1 MCPIQKE
8 KKPGLNKK
16 TNMQNRRTF
25 LKNSGLLAGAIAL
38 GTKGWSLDTTQSPL
52 VKNFGIQLYTL
63 RDILPGNAKQVLKD
77 LAGFGYTQIESYEGP
92 EGIYWSMNAKECKN
106 YLDSLGLQLIS
117 THCDINTQ
125 FEKKAEE
132 AASIGMKYLI
142 CPWIGPQ
149 KSIEDY
155 KKFAA
160 IFNEKGRICQ
170 QQGVKFA
177 YHNHDYSF
185 KKINGEIP
193 QEILLKETDPSLV
206 EFEMDMYWVV
216 AGGGDPLEWFTK
228 YPGRFTL
235 GHVKDRGKNPVTEGK
250 YESTDLG
257 TGSIDY
263 LNLLPKAK
271 SLGLSHLIME
281 QEYYPNGSSLKA
293 AELGAIYLKKLR
305 F

>member
-1 MCPIQKE
+1 
-8 KKPGLNKK
+8 
-16 TNMQNRRTF
+16 MQNRRNF
-25 LKNSGLLAGAIAL
+25 IKKSGLLAGAIAL
-38 GTKGWSLDTTQSPL
+38 GTKGWGLQNSYTPF

-63 RDILPGNAKQVLKD
+63 RDILPGNAKNVLKE
-77 LAGFGYTQIESYEGP
+77 LAGFGYTQLESYEGP

-117 THCDINTQ
+117 THCDINTH

-149 KSIEDY
+149 QSIEEY

-170 QQGVKFA
+170 QYGIKFA
-177 YHNHDYSF
+177 YHNHDYTF

-206 EFEMDMYWVV
+206 DFEMDMYWVV
-216 AGGGDPLEWFTK
+216 AGGEDPLEWFTK
-228 YPGRFTL
+228 HPGRFTL
-235 GHVKDRGKNPVTEGK
+235 GHVKDRGKKPVAEGK

-263 LNLLPKAK
+263 TTLLPKVK
-271 SLGLSHLIME
+271 PLGLSYLIME
-281 QEYYPNGSSLKA
+281 QEYYPNQSPLKA
-293 AELGAIYLKKLR
+293 AATGANYLKKLR

>member
-1 MCPIQKE
+1 
-8 KKPGLNKK
+8 
-16 TNMQNRRTF
+16 MQNRRAF
-25 LKNSGLLAGAIAL
+25 IKNTGLLAGSIAM
-38 GTKGWSLDTTQSPL
+38 GMNSWGQAGRITPA

-63 RDILPGNAKQVLKD
+63 RDILPGNAKKILKE

-92 EGIYWSMNAKECKN
+92 EGIFWNMSAKDCKS

-117 THCDINTQ
+117 THCDIYNN

-149 KSIEDY
+149 KTKEDY

-160 IFNEKGRICQ
+160 LFNEKGRICQ
-170 QQGVKFA
+170 QQGIRFA

-185 KKINGEIP
+185 KMAQGEIP

-206 EFEMDMYWVV
+206 DFEMDMYWVV
-216 AGGGDPLEWFTK
+216 AGGGNPLEWFQK
-228 YPGRFTL
+228 HPGRFKL
-235 GHVKDRGKNPVTEGK
+235 GHVKDRGKKPVNDGK

-263 LNLLPKAK
+263 RTLLPKAK
-271 SLGLSHLIME
+271 SMGLTYLIME
-281 QEYYPNGSSLKA
+281 QEYYPNGSSLA
-293 AELGAIYLKKLR
+293 AAATGATYLKNLR

>member
-1 MCPIQKE
+1 
-8 KKPGLNKK
+8 
-16 TNMQNRRTF
+16 MQNRREF
-25 LKNSGLLAGAIAL
+25 LKNSGLLAGTLAL
-38 GTKGWSLDTTQSPL
+38 GSSSWSFGSMNNPA

-63 RDILPGNAKQVLKD
+63 RDILPGNAKQILKI

-92 EGIYWSMNAKECKN
+92 EGIYWNMKAKECHN
-106 YLDSLGLQLIS
+106 YMSSLGLQLIS
-117 THCDINTQ
+117 THCDIFSG

-149 KSIEDY
+149 KKIDDY

-160 IFNEKGRICQ
+160 LFNEKGRICQ
-170 QQGVKFA
+170 QNGLRFA

-185 KKINGEIP
+185 NNIEGQIP
-193 QEILLKETDPSLV
+193 QEILLRETDPLLV
-206 EFEMDMYWVV
+206 DFEMDMYWVV
-216 AGGGDPLEWFTK
+216 EGGSNPLDWFNK
-228 YPGRFTL
+228 HPGRFTL
-235 GHVKDRGKNPVTEGK
+235 GHVKDRGKKPVSDGK
-250 YESTDLG
+250 YESIDLG

-263 LNLLPKAK
+263 RTILPIAK
-271 SLGLSHLIME
+271 SAGLSYLIME

-293 AELGAIYLKKLR
+293 AATGATQLKKWR